1 MRAFITRCFSR
12 FRTKRDAVDAGLR
25 LLIQV
30 HQQSEI
36 RRLRGKVE
44 WSGNLAESR
53 LGRIAKPPLT
63 YTGGEEQV
71 DSET

>member
-1 MRAFITRCFSR
+1 MQTFLTRCISK
-12 FRTKRDAVDAGLR
+12 FRAKRSAFEAGLR

-30 HQQSEI
+30 YQQSEI
-36 RRLRGKVE
+36 RKLRGKVE

-53 LGRIAKPPLT
+53 LGRITEQPLS